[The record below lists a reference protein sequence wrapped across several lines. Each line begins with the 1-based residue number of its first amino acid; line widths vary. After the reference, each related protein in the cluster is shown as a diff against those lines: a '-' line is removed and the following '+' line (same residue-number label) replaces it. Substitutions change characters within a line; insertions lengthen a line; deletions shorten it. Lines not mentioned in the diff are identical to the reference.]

1 MKKTFVFLAL
11 MLLVS
16 PFWAGAQN
24 HKSRKQLQKENAAL
38 LQRIEQL
45 EAELEGPRR

>member
-1 MKKTFVFLAL
+1 

-45 EAELEGPRR
+45 EAELEGYRTDASERATIET